1 MTTSINPAVAP
12 PGARHQRSVRNYLL
26 DSRFQL
32 KYAGLIVAVA
42 VFISAVLGVFLYSTS
57 GEVVEQS
64 QRVVDESRKVS
75 DVVRMNIKN
84 DPIYGGNPE
93 LATSFT
99 AASSDTDKKIAEQQQ
114 VLVRQQR
121 AMLTGVVGG
130 LSVMVVLI
138 GLLGIWF
145 THKVAGPIYKM
156 KMLLGQVGD
165 GKLTFHGRL
174 RKGDELQDF
183 FEAFLSMVEKLK
195 ERQAAEVSA
204 LEAAID
210 GARASG
216 ADEAALEKVLD
227 VRDTMKK
234 ALDA

>member
-12 PGARHQRSVRNYLL
+12 KGGRHHRSVRNYLL

-32 KYAGLIVAVA
+32 KYAGLIVGVA

-64 QRVVDESRKVS
+64 QHVVDESRKVS

-84 DPIYGGNPE
+84 DPIYGDNPE
-93 LATSFT
+93 LATSFS
-99 AASSDTDKKIAEQQQ
+99 AASTDTDKRIAEQQQ
-114 VLVRQQR
+114 ALVRQQR
-121 AMLTGVVGG
+121 AMLIGVVGG

-156 KMLLGQVGD
+156 KMLLGQVGE

-183 FEAFLSMVEKLK
+183 FETFLTMVERLK
-195 ERQAAEVSA
+195 ERQAGEVAA
-204 LEAAID
+204 LEDAID
-210 GARASG
+210 GARAKG
-216 ADEAALEKVLD
+216 ADEAAIEKILH